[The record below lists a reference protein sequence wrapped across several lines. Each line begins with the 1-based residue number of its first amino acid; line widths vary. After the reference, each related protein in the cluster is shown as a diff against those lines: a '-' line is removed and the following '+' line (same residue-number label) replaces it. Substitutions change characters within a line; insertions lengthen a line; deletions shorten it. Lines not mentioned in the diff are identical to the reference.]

1 MKTLN
6 PYLVFD
12 GNCREAMSFY
22 KDCLNG
28 EIIMMETFGESPVE
42 VAEAARERIYN
53 SVVIADD
60 IKIMASDNMP
70 DAETEKGKNFSMF
83 VIFSDES
90 EMKTVFEKLLD
101 GGGEITFPLEN
112 GFGMLT
118 DKYGIQWMVTI
129 H

>member
-6 PYLVFD
+6 PYLIFD
-12 GNCREAMSFY
+12 GNCREAMTFY

-28 EIIMMETFGESPVE
+28 EITMMETFRESPVE
-42 VAEAARERIYN
+42 VPDAALERIYN
-53 SVVIADD
+53 SVVVADD
-60 IKIMASDNMP
+60 VKIMASDNMP
-70 DAETEKGKNFSMF
+70 NMETEKGKNFSMF
-83 VIFSDES
+83 VVFSDEN
-90 EMKTVFEKLLD
+90 EMKTVFEKLL
-101 GGGEITFPLEN
+101 GGGKATFPLEN